1 MVIDASAVVELLL
14 DTARGRRLS
23 LRLSAE
29 SIEIHVPHLVDLE
42 IAQTLRSY
50 VRRGAFDAER
60 GARALGHWRRLRAER
75 YGHHRFLDRIWE
87 LRHNV
92 SAYDA
97 VYVALAEALS
107 MSLLTAD
114 RRLAGAPGLESRIE
128 LI

>member
-1 MVIDASAVVELLL
+1 MIDASAAVELLL
-14 DTARGRRLS
+14 DTARGRRLGER
-23 LRLSAE
+23 LRRE
-29 SIEIHVPHLVDLE
+29 SVEIHVPHLVDLE

-50 VRRGAFDAER
+50 VQRGAFDAER
-60 GARALGHWRRLRAER
+60 GARALRHWRHLQAER

-107 MSLLTAD
+107 TTLLTAD
-114 RRLAGAPGLESRIE
+114 RRLAGAPGLQGRVE

>member
-1 MVIDASAVVELLL
+1 MVIDASAAVELLL
-14 DTARGRRLS
+14 DTASGRRLS
-23 LRLSAE
+23 ERLAVE
-29 SIEIHVPHLVDLE
+29 SVELHVPHLVDLE

-50 VRRGAFDAER
+50 VQRGTFGAER
-60 GARALGHWRRLRAER
+60 GTRALRHWRHLQAER

-107 MSLLTAD
+107 TVLLTAD
-114 RRLAGAPGLESRIE
+114 RRLAGAPGLEDRVE

>member
-1 MVIDASAVVELLL
+1 MVIDASAAVELLL

-23 LRLSAE
+23 ERLRRE
-29 SIEIHVPHLVDLE
+29 SVEIHVPHLADLE

-50 VRRGAFDAER
+50 VIRGAFGADR
-60 GARALGHWRRLRAER
+60 GLQALRDWRDLPAER

-97 VYVALAEALS
+97 IYVALAEALATI
-107 MSLLTAD
+107 LLTAD
-114 RRLAGAPGLESRIE
+114 RKLASAPGLEGRVE